1 MIRFLFLKNVF
12 RVSDEY
18 AMEEI
23 RMKVIVGLG
32 NPGPQYAETRHNI
45 GFLLIDLLA
54 EVHNLQFRAKFQGLW
69 TEGNVEGERLLLLKP
84 QTFMNLSGRSVS
96 QLTNFYKI
104 LGEDLLIVQDDMDMP
119 LGKIRL
125 RDQGSAGGH
134 NGIKSILAEFGSEKF
149 WRLKLGVGRPP
160 KGWDPARYVL
170 SPFAEDEFTQLDEVL
185 GRAEKATNLWI
196 KGETGRAMNL
206 YHR

>member
-1 MIRFLFLKNVF
+1 
-12 RVSDEY
+12 
-18 AMEEI
+18 
-23 RMKVIVGLG
+23 MKVIVGLG

-45 GFLLIDLLA
+45 GFLLVDLMA
-54 EVHNLQFRAKFQGLW
+54 EVHKLQFRPKFQGLW
-69 TEGNVEGERLLLLKP
+69 AEGKVEGERILLLKP

-96 QLTNFYKI
+96 ELVRFYKV
-104 LGEDLLIVQDDMDMP
+104 LGGDLLVVHDDMDLS

-125 RDQGSAGGH
+125 REQGSAGGH
-134 NGIKSILAEFGSEKF
+134 NGIRSILAELGSEKF

-160 KGWDPARYVL
+160 KEWDPARFVL
-170 SPFAEDEFTQLDEVL
+170 SPFENEEITQLDEVL

-196 KGETGRAMNL
+196 KGESSRAMNL

>member
-1 MIRFLFLKNVF
+1 
-12 RVSDEY
+12 
-18 AMEEI
+18 
-23 RMKVIVGLG
+23 MKVIVGLG

-54 EVHNLQFRAKFQGLW
+54 EAHNLQFRAKFQGLW
-69 TEGNVEGERLLLLKP
+69 TEGNVEGERLFLLKP

-96 QLTNFYKI
+96 ELTNFYKVP
-104 LGEDLLIVQDDMDMP
+104 GKDLLIVQDDLDLP

-125 RDQGSAGGH
+125 RDQGGAGGH
-134 NGIKSILAEFGSEKF
+134 NGIKSILAELGSEKF

-160 KGWDPARYVL
+160 AEWDPARYVL
-170 SPFAEDEFTQLDEVL
+170 SPFAEDELRQLDKVL
-185 GRAEKATNLWI
+185 ELAEKVTNLWI
-196 KGETGRAMNL
+196 KEETSQAMNL

>member
-1 MIRFLFLKNVF
+1 
-12 RVSDEY
+12 
-18 AMEEI
+18 
-23 RMKVIVGLG
+23 MKVIVGLG

-45 GFLLIDLLA
+45 GFLLVDLLA
-54 EVHNLQFRAKFQGLW
+54 EVYELQFRAKFQGLW
-69 TEGNVEGERLLLLKP
+69 TEGNVEGERILLLKP
-84 QTFMNLSGRSVS
+84 QTFMNLSGRSVRE
-96 QLTNFYKI
+96 LTNFYKI
-104 LGEDLLIVQDDMDMP
+104 LGSDLLIVHDDMDLS

-134 NGIKSILAEFGSEKF
+134 NGIKSILAELGTERF

-160 KGWDPARYVL
+160 KEYDPAHYVL
-170 SPFAEDEFTQLDEVL
+170 SPFADDETTQLDEVL

-196 KGETGRAMNL
+196 KGESDRAMNL